1 METHKSPSTLV
12 IDRTTVTSLFAALSV
27 VITAYFASLRLL
39 HASTTT
45 RLRIIFIWHL
55 FDALIHF
62 LFEGSFLYNCFFT
75 YISIPHT
82 SDYPHPASLTSP
94 GVYFLGHPDRLYG
107 SQYGTSPTAKLW
119 QEYAKA
125 DKRWGGADLTVISL
139 ELLTVFG
146 AGPLA
151 GYICELVRRRDSG
164 GKLWFWASV
173 LATGELYGGKWP
185 RILAMSGA
193 QWLTTLGFMTF
204 APEWLTGSPNLD
216 TSNFMYLCVYLTFFN
231 CLWVVFP
238 LWVLYEAYGS
248 ISLAFARASG
258 AIGVERQKVA

>member
-1 METHKSPSTLV
+1 MEAQQPISTLV

-27 VITAYFASLRLL
+27 LIVAYLASLRLL
-39 HASTTT
+39 HASTTNK
-45 RLRIIFIWHL
+45 LRVIFIWHS

-62 LFEGSFLYNCFFT
+62 FFEGSFLYNCFFT
-75 YISIPHT
+75 YTLIPHT
-82 SDYPHPASLTSP
+82 SDYPHPASLTSS
-94 GVYFLGHPDRLYG
+94 GVHFLGHADRLYG

-151 GYICELVRRRDSG
+151 CYICELVRSRDSG

-173 LATGELYGGKWP
+173 LATAELYGGK
-185 RILAMSGA
+185 
-193 QWLTTLGFMTF
+193 
-204 APEWLTGSPNLD
+204 
-216 TSNFMYLCVYLTFFN
+216 
-231 CLWVVFP
+231 
-238 LWVLYEAYGS
+238 
-248 ISLAFARASG
+248 
-258 AIGVERQKVA
+258 